1 MSYED
6 FNALRVGVE
15 DGVATVT
22 IDNPPIN
29 LIDRSLHRDLVRVTA
44 ALAGDDDVHVVVLES
59 ANSDFFIAHFDVELI
74 LGFPRDGAPPAEPSP
89 FHRMCEDLRT
99 MPKATIVKLEGR
111 VGGGGS
117 ELILSCDMRFA
128 ALGR

>member
-1 MSYED
+1 MSYD
-6 FNALRVGVE
+6 DYTAVRVGVE
-15 DGVATVT
+15 DGVATLT

-29 LIDRSLHRDLVRVTA
+29 LIDRTLHRDLVRVTD
-44 ALAGDDDVHVVVLES
+44 ALARDDAVRAVVLES

-74 LGFPRDGAPPAEPSP
+74 LRFPRDGAAPTEPSL
-89 FHRMCEDLRT
+89 FHRMCENLRT

-117 ELILSCDMRFA
+117 ELILSCDMRF
-128 ALGR
+128 G